1 MKAYKIRTGE
11 HYKQQ
16 LGVGGPAAG
25 LTEPKPQV
33 RRLPDSEVLVIIGTD
48 ASVFTTLCSCLC
60 LYGTSQYPSTAK
72 MSLKLNLECEQ
83 TLRDDVCNLI
93 AL

>member
-11 HYKQQ
+11 HYKQR
-16 LGVGGPAAG
+16 LGVGDPAAG
-25 LTEPKPQV
+25 LTEPKPEI
-33 RRLPDSEVLVIIGTD
+33 RCLPDGEVLVITGMD

-60 LYGTSQYPSTAK
+60 LYGTSQYSSPAK
-72 MSLKLNLECEQ
+72 MSLELNLECEQ
-83 TLRDDVCNLI
+83 TLPDDVCDLI

>member
-11 HYKQQ
+11 HYKQR

-25 LTEPKPQV
+25 LTELKPQI
-33 RRLPDSEVLVIIGTD
+33 RHLPDGEVLVIPLCLP
-48 ASVFTTLCSCLC
+48 LCSCLC

-83 TLRDDVCNLI
+83 TLPDDVCNLI